1 MEKPVY
7 HIPAMLQECIDG
19 LQISPSGTY
28 VDVTFGGGG
37 HSRGIIEQLGEGGR
51 LFSFDQDLDAY
62 ANRIE
67 DPRFTFVHSNFR
79 YLTNFMRFHKVD
91 KVDGILGDLGVSFH
105 HFDEAERGFSF
116 RADAPLDMRMNRSAR
131 VDAAQVVNT
140 YTEEQLLRIMADYGD
155 MRRPMP
161 IVRAILKARD
171 NKPVMTTGQLLDVI
185 RPLINPKQEKKELAQ
200 IFQAL
205 RIEVNGEMDALKR
218 FLESTL
224 EVLRPGGRLVVLTY
238 HSLEDR
244 MVKNFIKTGNTEGIV
259 DKDFFGKVNTP
270 WRQIT
275 KGAVAPSQEEI
286 DRNPRSR
293 SAKLRVAE
301 LIVNV

>member
-37 HSRGIIEQLGEGGR
+37 HSRGIMKQLGEGGR

-301 LIVNV
+301 LIVNE

>member
-218 FLESTL
+218 FLESTI

>member
-140 YTEEQLLRIMADYGD
+140 YTEEQLLRIMANYGD

-238 HSLEDR
+238 HSLEDLI
-244 MVKNFIKTGNTEGIV
+244 VKNFIKTGNTEGIV

-301 LIVNV
+301 LIVNE